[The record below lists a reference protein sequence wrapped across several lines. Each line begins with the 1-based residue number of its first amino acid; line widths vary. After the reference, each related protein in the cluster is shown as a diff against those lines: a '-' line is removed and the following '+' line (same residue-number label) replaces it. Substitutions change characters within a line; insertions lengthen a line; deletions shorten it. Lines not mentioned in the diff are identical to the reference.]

1 MKIKITKSITDWL
14 GVYKATIPPL
24 HEIKQRNLKLYAKQF
39 NLKLF
44 VETGTY
50 KGDMI
55 AALKTDFELLYSIE
69 LDGKLFLRAQKK
81 FKKVNNIRLI
91 FGDSGGKSKE
101 VMALIDRP
109 TLFYLDGH
117 YSGGITAKGEKDT
130 PIMEELSTI
139 LGAPDIGHVIIIDDA
154 REFADHQNQ
163 AYPSIQ
169 ELKSY
174 VKREN
179 ENLDIVVLDDSIRI
193 TPAIQ

>member
-14 GVYKATIPPL
+14 GVYKSDNSAVTRN
-24 HEIKQRNLKLYAKQF
+24 KTRNLKLYAKQF

-117 YSGGITAKGEKDT
+117 YSA
-130 PIMEELSTI
+130 
-139 LGAPDIGHVIIIDDA
+139 V
-154 REFADHQNQ
+154 
-163 AYPSIQ
+163 
-169 ELKSY
+169 
-174 VKREN
+174 
-179 ENLDIVVLDDSIRI
+179 
-193 TPAIQ
+193 